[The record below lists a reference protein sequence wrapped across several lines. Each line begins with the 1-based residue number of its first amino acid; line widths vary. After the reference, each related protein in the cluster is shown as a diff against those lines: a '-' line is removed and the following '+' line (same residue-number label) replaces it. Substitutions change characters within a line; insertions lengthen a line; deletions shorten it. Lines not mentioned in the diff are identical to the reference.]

1 MNSVLQPDN
10 RTGPGL
16 FLHMGN
22 RLETLASEL
31 ARTLQKPLSSVFAP
45 EIILVQSRGM
55 ARWVSMALAGEDGVF
70 ANGDFP
76 FPNAFVDALCTR
88 LFPDM
93 PPTEETVF
101 SPTALA
107 FRITALLPEC
117 IALPGFEQLRGYL
130 EDDTDKRK
138 RLQLAE
144 KIADLYDQYLVFR
157 PDMVFAWEAGTEAH
171 WQAKLWRRLANGQE
185 GEGPGAAHRA
195 RRHRK
200 LIRMLQDLTVPVAGL
215 PERVSVFGISYL
227 PPFHLEVL
235 ASLARRIPV
244 HLFFVNPCWEYWAD
258 IAGRREMHRAYRRY
272 PHPELDPESDLHLEE
287 GNRILA
293 ATGTLGR
300 DFLQLVSGTDARQ
313 QEHFDDPGS
322 DRLLFRVQSDI
333 LHLTNPAAPAGPA
346 PDRSIQIHACH
357 SAMREIEVLYDQLLA
372 IFEEI
377 PDLQPRDVLVMTPD
391 IESIAPLVHAVFG
404 AQTDERL
411 RIPYSVADRGSRSES
426 PIAAGLLSLM
436 GLVGGRLPATE
447 VLSLLEI
454 SALRRRFG
462 IAETETSLIER
473 WVTQCGIRW
482 GKDAQSRAGFGLPPV
497 VENSWHAGIDRLLLG
512 YAMPGEDLLFQGI
525 APYGHIEG
533 GDARILG
540 RFLAF
545 VDRLFD
551 ALERLSGTHSAGHW
565 AQRLEEILDA
575 FFERSEE
582 TEPEFGLLTEMLTL
596 LSRAADRAGFAEPM
610 AFEAVHD
617 WLERRLESRSFG
629 SGFISGGV
637 TFCAMVPMRSI
648 PFKIVCLIG
657 MNSGAF
663 PRQSRRLGFDRMA
676 AAPRPGDRN
685 RRDDDKYLFLEAL
698 ISARDRLYISYVG
711 RSIQDNTPL
720 PPSVLVSELVDTL
733 VEDYGVDDAALIT
746 RHPLQAF
753 SPAYFQEGG
762 GLISY
767 STENRQAAESLLGA
781 RSPRSFFDKPVLLDE
796 AEASYWRTPSLDML
810 CDFYAHPA
818 RFLLRRRLTI
828 HLEADAAPADD
839 SEAFALDGLRSYWI
853 GQELVAQALQGRA
866 PASRYELA
874 RARGA
879 LPHGSPGEVDFRRIA
894 AAARAFAEAAQGLD
908 LGSAREPET
917 VRFELAGFSIRGR
930 LSGLHRRGL
939 LQLRFGKMRSV
950 DLVQGWIR
958 HLLLCSMPSCP
969 VDRRTM
975 LLFADGG
982 VRFDPVEDAASRIGE
997 LLGCY
1002 EAGLQRPVPFFPSTS
1017 EAYARSIIAGKASL
1031 QAVAVARRRWQSD
1044 FGYSESDDPYYR
1056 CCFGDRDPLDAE
1068 FCSIAETVWLPL
1080 LACAATLPG

>member
-1 MNSVLQPDN
+1 VL
-10 RTGPGL
+10 T
-16 FLHMGN
+16 
-22 RLETLASEL
+22 
-31 ARTLQKPLSSVFAP
+31 
-45 EIILVQSRGM
+45 
-55 ARWVSMALAGEDGVF
+55 
-70 ANGDFP
+70 
-76 FPNAFVDALCTR
+76 
-88 LFPDM
+88 
-93 PPTEETVF
+93 
-101 SPTALA
+101 
-107 FRITALLPEC
+107 
-117 IALPGFEQLRGYL
+117 
-130 EDDTDKRK
+130 
-138 RLQLAE
+138 
-144 KIADLYDQYLVFR
+144 
-157 PDMVFAWEAGTEAH
+157 
-171 WQAKLWRRLANGQE
+171 
-185 GEGPGAAHRA
+185 
-195 RRHRK
+195 
-200 LIRMLQDLTVPVAGL
+200 
-215 PERVSVFGISYL
+215 
-227 PPFHLEVL
+227 
-235 ASLARRIPV
+235 SLARRIPV

-258 IAGRREMHRAYRRY
+258 IAGRREMQRAYRRY

-300 DFLQLVSGTDARQ
+300 EFLQLVSGTDARQ

-333 LHLTNPAAPAGPA
+333 LHLTNPAAQAGPA

-372 IFEEI
+372 MFEEI

-404 AQTDERL
+404 AQADERL

-454 SALRRRFG
+454 PALRRRFG

-575 FFERSEE
+575 FFERNEE

-610 AFEAVHD
+610 ACEAVHD

-663 PRQSRRLGFDRMA
+663 PRQSRRLGFDRMV

-698 ISARDRLYISYVG
+698 ISARERLYISYVG

-733 VEDYGVDDAALIT
+733 VEVYGVDDAALIT
-746 RHPLQAF
+746 RHPLQAY
-753 SPAYFQEGG
+753 SPAYFQEGS

-796 AEASYWRTPSLDML
+796 AEAPYWQTPSPDML
-810 CDFYAHPA
+810 CDFYTHPV

-866 PASRYELA
+866 PASLYELA

-879 LPHGSPGEVDFRRIA
+879 LPHGSPGEADFRRIA

-908 LGSAREPET
+908 LGSAQEPEPI
-917 VRFELAGFSIRGR
+917 RFDLAGFSIRGR

-958 HLLLCSMPSCP
+958 HLLLCSMPGCP

-975 LLFADGG
+975 LLFANGG

-1068 FCSIAETVWLPL
+1068 FCSIAKTVWLPML
-1080 LACAATLPG
+1080 SCAAKLPG